1 MTDTKKQSQVPDFK
15 SRQEM
20 AEFWDT
26 HDVSDYWE
34 ELEPVK
40 LRVAKNLTDTLNVR
54 FTPEDMEKLQKEAEA
69 KGIGPS
75 TLARMWI
82 KERLAAHQTSS

>member
-1 MTDTKKQSQVPDFK
+1 MTNTKKQSRIPDFK

-26 HDVSDYWE
+26 HDASDYWE

-54 FTPEDMEKLQKEAEA
+54 FTAEDMEQLGKVAES

-82 KERLAAHQTSS
+82 KERLAAHH